1 MDYHAIRDVAVKYSL
16 SVNWGLAGNHRKG
29 YAKKMGTR
37 KNGKQSITPGKTDG
51 GTSAS
56 PFHTKLCDLLG
67 LKYPVIQG
75 ALGGV
80 GGPALVAAVSNAGGL
95 GVLQTWGLTLDKLRS
110 SIRETRKLTKL
121 PFAVNITPISP
132 KFTVTRAELVVNEG
146 VKIVTTGR
154 GDPRR
159 PIVSFLK
166 SQGRIVIGVVPTVR
180 HAVRLVDEGVDV
192 IVASGSEG
200 GGHVGRVSTLPL
212 VPQVVDAVKVP
223 VVAAG
228 GISDH
233 RGFVAALA
241 LGASGIQMGTRFVA
255 TTECYASSEQKQ
267 RILEAIDEDNIVT
280 DLFTGK
286 PVRVLRS
293 LELDKLVHALETG
306 SSRKEL
312 RSEIIELRRKGSKGF
327 ISIASGQG
335 AGIISEILPAKD
347 LIEQIISNALTLCLH
362 LDPWSLPV

>member
-1 MDYHAIRDVAVKYSL
+1 
-16 SVNWGLAGNHRKG
+16 
-29 YAKKMGTR
+29 MGTLR
-37 KNGKQSITPGKTDG
+37 NGNRSITERKTDG
-51 GTSAS
+51 GTLAT
-56 PFHTKLCDLLG
+56 PFHTRLCDLLG
-67 LKYPVIQG
+67 LKYPIIQG

-95 GVLQTWGLTLDKLRS
+95 GVLQTWGLTLEKLRS
-110 SIRETRKLTKL
+110 SIRETRKLTSL
-121 PFAVNITPISP
+121 PFAVNITPISQN
-132 KFTVTRAELVVNEG
+132 FTVTRAELVVDEG
-146 VKIVTTGR
+146 VEIVTTGR

-166 SQGRIVIGVVPTVR
+166 SQGRKVIGVVPTVR
-180 HAVRLVDEGVDV
+180 HALRLENEGVDA
-192 IVASGSEG
+192 IVASGSEA
-200 GGHVGRVSTLPL
+200 GGHVGKVSTLPL

-255 TTECYASSEQKQ
+255 TTECYASSEQKE
-267 RILEAIDEDNIVT
+267 RILEAIDEDSIVT

-293 LELDKLVHALETG
+293 LELDRLVHALETG

-312 RSEIIELRRKGSKGF
+312 RSQITELRRKRRKGSEGF

-335 AGIISEILPAKD
+335 AGLINEILPAKD
-347 LIEQIISNALTLCLH
+347 LIEQIISDALILCSH
-362 LDPWSLPV
+362 LDPWSLTV